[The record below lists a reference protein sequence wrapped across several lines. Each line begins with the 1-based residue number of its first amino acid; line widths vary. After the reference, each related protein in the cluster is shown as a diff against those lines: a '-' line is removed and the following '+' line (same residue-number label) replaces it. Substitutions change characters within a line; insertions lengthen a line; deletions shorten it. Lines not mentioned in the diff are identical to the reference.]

1 MNSRD
6 PIDRRWIRRS
16 FDRAAAHYDTA
27 AVLQREVADRLLERL
42 ELIRLQPAMVLDVGS
57 GTGYASGLLRKRY
70 PASHVVEL
78 DFAPAMLRQARA
90 KLSWLER
97 WRRRRHPVC
106 GDAMALPLADTSVD
120 MIFSSLALQW
130 CNDLDRVFTEFR
142 RVLKPGGL
150 LMFATLGPDTLK
162 ELRASWARVDRHPHV
177 SPFLDMHD
185 IGDAL
190 VRARL
195 ADPVMDVEHLCLTYT
210 TVHDLMRDLKTL
222 GSRNATHGR
231 HTAMTGRQRL
241 QAMTQAYEDF
251 RRDGVLP
258 ATYEVAYGHAW
269 APEPDQ
275 RQRRAEAFPI
285 PVRQQQT

>member
-1 MNSRD
+1 MNQRD
-6 PIDRRWIRRS
+6 RIDRQWIRRS
-16 FDRAAAHYDTA
+16 FDRAATRYDAA
-27 AVLQREVADRLLERL
+27 AVLQREVANRLLERL

-70 PASHVVEL
+70 PAAHVLEL

-106 GDAMALPLADTSVD
+106 GDAMALPLADASVD

-130 CNDLDRVFTEFR
+130 CNDLDTVFAEFR

-150 LMFATLGPDTLK
+150 LLFATLGPDTLK

-195 ADPVMDVEHLCLTYT
+195 ADPVMDVEHLCLTYA
-210 TVHDLMRDLKTL
+210 TVHDLMNDLKTL
-222 GSRNATHGR
+222 GSRNATRGR

-241 QAMTQAYEDF
+241 QAMTRAYEDF

-269 APEPDQ
+269 APEHDE

-285 PVRQQQT
+285 PVRQEQT